1 MHVHERNEYKET
13 KTHAR
18 QNKHFFLSVLTT
30 QDYVQH
36 KVTPLDVLLSEGMQ
50 RCMHAVKLSLEATP
64 KYEHVGTGKQLT
76 NESSPP
82 AIISYRR
89 KPLTTDKMIL
99 HNSKGKK
106 L

>member
-1 MHVHERNEYKET
+1 MGNWEKN
-13 KTHAR
+13 
-18 QNKHFFLSVLTT
+18 Q
-30 QDYVQH
+30 QD
-36 KVTPLDVLLSEGMQ
+36 K
-50 RCMHAVKLSLEATP
+50 TP

-76 NESSPP
+76 KESSPP